1 MRQKPGVAIMNKN
14 RIKAF
19 AAAVFVIPIFAVL
32 MFSSKPL
39 GRVAEAGQ
47 TDAAAIYKANC
58 AMCHGAKS
66 EKHFDPAKTVD
77 EHVQV
82 ILKGKKGEKPPFM
95 PGYEAKG
102 MTAEEAKALAEYMVG
117 LRASA
122 Q

>member
-1 MRQKPGVAIMNKN
+1 
-14 RIKAF
+14 
-19 AAAVFVIPIFAVL
+19 
-32 MFSSKPL
+32 
-39 GRVAEAGQ
+39 
-47 TDAAAIYKANC
+47 
-58 AMCHGAKS
+58 MCHGAKS